1 MSIDPLVRPAAALP
15 GVAPPAPATAVA
27 GLPAAAPSDTY
38 HRVEPGET
46 VYSVSR
52 RFQVPPATL
61 IALNQ
66 LPPSAKLV
74 AGQMML
80 LKPVGPAGAPLP
92 ASRAATPAD
101 PNATTH
107 TVAVGETLYSISRL
121 YQVTVADLQAWN
133 GRAATDTSVKIGE
146 ELRLSAGAK

>member
-1 MSIDPLVRPAAALP
+1 MV
-15 GVAPPAPATAVA
+15 VA

-52 RFQVPPATL
+52 RFHVPPATL
-61 IALNQ
+61 IGLNQ

-80 LKPVGPAGAPLP
+80 LKPVGPAGATLP
-92 ASRAATPAD
+92 VRPPAAPAD

-121 YQVTVADLQAWN
+121 YKVTVADLQAWN
-133 GRAATDTSVKIGE
+133 GRAAADTSVKIGE
-146 ELRLSAGAK
+146 VLRIAADAK